1 MKETMNMD
9 MYEAPKVEVIEV
21 EVEQGFAGSND
32 FSGRASD
39 SDDTELGN

>member
-21 EVEQGFAGSND
+21 EVEQGFAVSYPGW
-32 FSGRASD
+32 
-39 SDDTELGN
+39 TPEQPL